1 MNISNIQ
8 NIEPDKYT
16 LTPNGITILFKKLS
30 SEKISPKEIIKIN
43 INLQYSGK
51 KLDNYYTLSD
61 CYNNFSNFKF
71 EKVPY
76 CLQKDEIINIKE
88 ISYIY
93 DSNSQF
99 FYFIINLYEIT
110 SKALYQIYPYT
121 SQFNVDKFL
130 NIFSYVKKK
139 QIDYLKFNV
148 FSNLASLPK
157 YLIFYIRV
165 ISKVT
170 LTSFTKNKDNTHD
183 GNYFYFDAVDINND
197 TIRVTATY
205 SNANFYYNKINV
217 NGIYTISGN
226 FFLNELTRFQEH
238 NKENPLYKFYKE
250 IKAPKKEII
259 LGNDSKIIDMDNED
273 NNLIKIDENKFMEF
287 ESISNVLRLNNS
299 FVDLVNTIG
308 IVIKAA
314 KCYKVTYAIR
324 KIKLLDETGFII
336 DANIWNQY
344 TLYPIK
350 LGDILI
356 IKNIQVKKD
365 NEGINYLTTVDETD
379 ILINQEIKK
388 ENKLKE
394 IYKKYMEE
402 MESNKNIKYD
412 KKINTKNKLENKNGN
427 CILKYI
433 NINNGNFMFIK
444 ELINSNKNK
453 NKFTSMKMFYGYINK
468 IIYSKYDDII
478 IYTCLTCAKM
488 LKQKGSFWFC
498 SNCKKN
504 LIYPNYTFKDLL
516 INIIDA
522 SWNINVCLSSKK
534 IKGIFGVSADKI
546 KNIEDIKIFEDK
558 IKFKLCCVYTL
569 NNYDKN
575 GYLIPDEFNLV
586 INNKMKDINLS
597 EIKKYFKL

>member
-1 MNISNIQ
+1 M
-8 NIEPDKYT
+8 
-16 LTPNGITILFKKLS
+16 KL
-30 SEKISPKEIIKIN
+30 E
-43 INLQYSGK
+43 
-51 KLDNYYTLSD
+51 
-61 CYNNFSNFKF
+61 
-71 EKVPY
+71 
-76 CLQKDEIINIKE
+76 
-88 ISYIY
+88 
-93 DSNSQF
+93 
-99 FYFIINLYEIT
+99 
-110 SKALYQIYPYT
+110 
-121 SQFNVDKFL
+121 
-130 NIFSYVKKK
+130 
-139 QIDYLKFNV
+139 
-148 FSNLASLPK
+148 
-157 YLIFYIRV
+157 
-165 ISKVT
+165 
-170 LTSFTKNKDNTHD
+170 
-183 GNYFYFDAVDINND
+183 
-197 TIRVTATY
+197 
-205 SNANFYYNKINV
+205 
-217 NGIYTISGN
+217 
-226 FFLNELTRFQEH
+226 
-238 NKENPLYKFYKE
+238 
-250 IKAPKKEII
+250 
-259 LGNDSKIIDMDNED
+259 
-273 NNLIKIDENKFMEF
+273 
-287 ESISNVLRLNNS
+287 
-299 FVDLVNTIG
+299 
-308 IVIKAA
+308 
-314 KCYKVTYAIR
+314 
-324 KIKLLDETGFII
+324 IKLLDETGFII

-468 IIYSKYDDII
+468 IIYSKYDDLI
-478 IYTCLTCAKM
+478 IYTCLTCAKI